1 MLGASLREKR
11 LEAGTGNPRG
21 HNGKLHT
28 RPVSAHYLGPVT
40 QTSSSPAN
48 TAPQPT
54 GGMSPMLVL
63 AASLIGISFAAPLIR
78 LSTADPLVIATW
90 RLGFSMILVAIA
102 LVVGGGWR
110 EYAGLARR
118 DYLLAS
124 GAGVLLALHF
134 WSWNASL
141 RYTSVAASV
150 ALVNM
155 QPVLI
160 AAASAFWLGEP
171 PSRRQWIGVT
181 VAVVG
186 ALLVAAADVPGGLA
200 GLTDALRGGGSRAL
214 LGDGLAVVGAIT
226 AAGYYLIGRRLRQH
240 LGLWPYVAL
249 VYGAAFVSCLALT
262 AATGR
267 SVAPQPPR
275 ELLIF
280 AGLAVGPMLLGHTGM
295 NWALGHLPAF
305 VVNLTT
311 LGEPVGA
318 TLLAA
323 LLPGIHEVPG
333 SLTLIGGALVLGGVL
348 RAARR

>member
-1 MLGASLREKR
+1 MTTIPTVDPTRRGAF
-11 LEAGTGNPRG
+11 
-21 HNGKLHT
+21 
-28 RPVSAHYLGPVT
+28 
-40 QTSSSPAN
+40 
-48 TAPQPT
+48 
-54 GGMSPMLVL
+54 LVL

-78 LSTADPLVIATW
+78 LSAADPLVIATW
-90 RLGFSMILVAIA
+90 RLGFSLGIVAVA
-102 LVVGGGWR
+102 MGVTRGWR
-110 EYAGLARR
+110 GYARMTPR
-118 DYLLAS
+118 DYALAV

-160 AAASAFWLGEP
+160 AAVSALWLREP
-171 PSRRQWIGVT
+171 PSRRQWVGIAI
-181 VAVVG
+181 AVVG
-186 ALLVAAADVPGGLA
+186 ALVVGVADIPGGLA
-200 GLTDALRGGGSRAL
+200 AIGPALLGGQGGDSSRAL
-214 LGDGLAVVGAIT
+214 FGDALALLGAAT
-226 AAGYYLIGRRLRQH
+226 AAGYYLIGRRIRQF
-240 LGLWPYVAL
+240 LDLWPYVAL
-249 VYGAAFVSCLALT
+249 VYGAAFVSCLVLVGITGQTLT
-262 AATGR
+262 
-267 SVAPQPPR
+267 PQPTR

-323 LLPGIHEVPG
+323 LLPGIAEVPG
-333 SLTLIGGALVLGGVL
+333 MGTIAGGALVLGGVL
-348 RAARR
+348 LAARR